1 MAGLIIDEE
10 MDIGQGQF
18 TRCMLCKQELFI
30 SASVYL
36 RRDPHYLSRHLL
48 TTQLTVVLS
57 SLLLCSSNF
66 SVSCHLVSI
75 AGVREADTDA
85 SGDVSS
91 NRPRRLN

>member
-36 RRDPHYLSRHLL
+36 RRDPRPLQASPYYPADCG
-48 TTQLTVVLS
+48 
-57 SLLLCSSNF
+57 SLLVAALF
-66 SVSCHLVSI
+66 
-75 AGVREADTDA
+75 
-85 SGDVSS
+85 
-91 NRPRRLN
+91 